1 MMERRFGQHST
12 IFGDEDLHSVYAI
25 ENPLVDYVMHENYS
39 WLERFDAKPG
49 TMQLV
54 EHAKFKAVTE
64 AARSYTTFPGGSG
77 ANTIRAL
84 AWLIGPEI
92 ERYGRPAYSGGIG
105 DDDAGAV
112 FTRSM
117 KSIGVDVTCAIK
129 SLPTGTSAIVVTP
142 DHERTMFTYLGACR
156 DFSRED
162 VDYEA
167 LESAGLFYST
177 GYMWDTEPQKMA
189 LFEAAERAN
198 RLDIPFCLDLAD
210 PFVVDRYYV
219 ELREWIRGK
228 VSVLFANRE
237 EMSRMTGVDGTAEE
251 IIRSA
256 ASLAPTVVMKTG
268 SDGCIAFDR
277 GRLVSVPGFAV
288 SCVDTTG
295 AGDSF
300 AAGYLYGMLTGRGS
314 EACGRLGN
322 RVASQIVA
330 VEGCRYDLL
339 DRDDALSVLS

>member
-1 MMERRFGQHST
+1 
-12 IFGDEDLHSVYAI
+12 LHSVYAI
-25 ENPLVDYVMHENYS
+25 ENPLVDYVIHQDYS

-54 EHAKFKAVTE
+54 EHAKFKAIVD
-64 AARSYTTFPGGSG
+64 AAGQYSTFPGGSG

-92 ERYGRPAYSGGIG
+92 ERYGKPAYSGGIG
-105 DDDAGAV
+105 DDEAGGV

-117 KSIGVDVTCAIK
+117 ESLGVDVSCSRKDA
-129 SLPTGTSAIVVTP
+129 PTGTSAIVVTP
-142 DHERTMFTYLGACR
+142 DHERTMFTFLGACR

-162 VDYEA
+162 IDYET
-167 LESAGLFYST
+167 LENAGLFYST
-177 GYMWDTEPQKMA
+177 GYMWDTEPQKEA
-189 LFEAAERAN
+189 LFEAVGRAN
-198 RLDIPFCLDLAD
+198 RLDIPFCFDLAD

-237 EMSRMTGVDGTAEE
+237 EMTRMTGLDGSAEE
-251 IIRSA
+251 IVRSA

-268 SDGCIAFDR
+268 CDGCVIFDR

-300 AAGYLYGMLTGRGS
+300 AAGYLYGILAGRGI
-314 EACGRLGN
+314 ETCGRLGN

-339 DRDDALSVLS
+339 DRENALSVLS